1 MYNNTDTHTGSAVA
15 RDTKDR
21 SILLHLPSTVK
32 SQLGRKHHKMTIA
45 QWNVRTLLDRE
56 TTNRPERRTALVAME
71 LAKYNIDIAVLSETR
86 FPASGSLNDLEYT
99 FYWSGKPNGER
110 REAGVGF
117 AIKRDIVTKLTE
129 MPHPVSD
136 RIMTMRIPLTKDRN
150 ATIVS
155 AYTPTMTNPE
165 ENKETFYSQL
175 KGTLRNIPS
184 TDKLL
189 LIGDFNSRIGRENDK
204 WPSALDKYGIGKC
217 NSNGELLL
225 ALCTEFDLIVTN
237 TMFKQKDAHK
247 TTWTHPRSRHGHM
260 IDFIITRCRDKICS
274 TLIMRGAN
282 CGTDHQMLRSMVIF
296 SIRRKHNQKG
306 AMKPVKLN
314 TSKLRNTS
322 HAESLVQ
329 EMDNAL
335 GKSSEDNDITCWNSF
350 QQVVYDTAKASLG
363 KHEKKHQDWF
373 DPNDQIL
380 RDLLAKRYQAHQ
392 RVLQIRSTR
401 SAFQAYKDACR
412 ILQKYTRARKSEWW
426 EMKAEELQR
435 AADRNHMKGFY
446 SGLKEVWGP
455 QTKQPVHLKSSDG
468 LEIFTDN
475 KSVMAR
481 WSEYFQKLLNVPED
495 IESEVLENIQKRSI
509 NTALDEKPTMDE
521 MVRAIKGLKDGEAP
535 GGDGIPAEVWK
546 YGGANLSN
554 RLHRWIIK
562 VWEEGHVPQAWKVAN
577 IVTIYKKR
585 RPNRMW

>member
-1 MYNNTDTHTGSAVA
+1 MTCTTIQILIPDRPSPGIPRPLCSTPSFVDREKSA
-15 RDTKDR
+15 RKKT
-21 SILLHLPSTVK
+21 PSN
-32 SQLGRKHHKMTIA
+32 A

-56 TTNRPERRTALVAME
+56 ITNRPERRTALVAME

-86 FPASGSLNDLEYT
+86 FHASGSLNDLEYT
-99 FYWSGKPNGER
+99 FYWSDKPNRER

-117 AIKRDIVTKLTE
+117 AIKRDIVAKLTE

-150 ATIVS
+150 ATIVN
-155 AYTPTMTNPE
+155 AYAPTMTNPE
-165 ENKETFYSQL
+165 ENKDTFYNQL

-189 LIGDFNSRIGRENDK
+189 LIGDFNARIGRENDK

-225 ALCTEFDLIVTN
+225 ALCTEFDLIVSN
-237 TMFKQKDAHK
+237 TMLKQKDAHN

-260 IDFIITRCRDKICS
+260 IDFITTRWRDKMDICS
-274 TLIMRGAN
+274 ARTMRGAN
-282 CGTDHQMLRSMVIF
+282 CGTDHQMLRSRVMF
-296 SIRRKHNQKG
+296 SIRKKHKQKG
-306 AMKPVKLN
+306 AMKPVNLN

-329 EMDNAL
+329 EMDHAL
-335 GKSSEDNDITCWNSF
+335 AQSSEDNETPCWTSLR
-350 QQVVYDTAKASLG
+350 QVVYDTTKASLG

-380 RDLLAKRYQAHQ
+380 RYLMAKRDQAHE

-401 SAFQAYKDACR
+401 SAVQDYKDACR

-435 AADRNHMKGFY
+435 AADRNDMKA
-446 SGLKEVWGP
+446 
-455 QTKQPVHLKSSDG
+455 
-468 LEIFTDN
+468 FTVD
-475 KSVMAR
+475 
-481 WSEYFQKLLNVPED
+481 
-495 IESEVLENIQKRSI
+495 
-509 NTALDEKPTMDE
+509 
-521 MVRAIKGLKDGEAP
+521 
-535 GGDGIPAEVWK
+535 
-546 YGGANLSN
+546 
-554 RLHRWIIK
+554 
-562 VWEEGHVPQAWKVAN
+562 
-577 IVTIYKKR
+577 
-585 RPNRMW
+585 

>member
-21 SILLHLPSTVK
+21 SILLHLPSTVN

-56 TTNRPERRTALVAME
+56 TTNRLERRTALVAME

-189 LIGDFNSRIGRENDK
+189 LIGDFNSRTGRENDK

-274 TLIMRGAN
+274 TLTMRGAN

-335 GKSSEDNDITCWNSF
+335 AKSSEDNDITCWNSF

-373 DPNDQIL
+373 DPND
-380 RDLLAKRYQAHQ
+380 
-392 RVLQIRSTR
+392 V
-401 SAFQAYKDACR
+401 
-412 ILQKYTRARKSEWW
+412 
-426 EMKAEELQR
+426 
-435 AADRNHMKGFY
+435 
-446 SGLKEVWGP
+446 
-455 QTKQPVHLKSSDG
+455 
-468 LEIFTDN
+468 
-475 KSVMAR
+475 
-481 WSEYFQKLLNVPED
+481 
-495 IESEVLENIQKRSI
+495 
-509 NTALDEKPTMDE
+509 
-521 MVRAIKGLKDGEAP
+521 
-535 GGDGIPAEVWK
+535 
-546 YGGANLSN
+546 
-554 RLHRWIIK
+554 
-562 VWEEGHVPQAWKVAN
+562 
-577 IVTIYKKR
+577 
-585 RPNRMW
+585 